1 MNDDLDSTARPINNQ
16 IDTIDVTFYIQA
28 YKADSPQFPSPWTP
42 SDPGMYM
49 ELFVYKFVLFIKEMF
64 TFLSLF

>member
-42 SDPGMYM
+42 SDPGMYI
-49 ELFVYKFVLFIKEMF
+49 VYLYGVVC
-64 TFLSLF
+64 